1 MKKIILHTQKV
12 FNGRYTFTLEV
23 NFDSVEQEDDIIY
36 YVKTDN
42 YSVYKHN
49 AYWYIVDKT
58 TNIEYSEHQLV
69 NKTQLKELTEFIN
82 KINKELNY
90 NRVKGQTY
98 YYINYDL
105 TIAKS
110 VELLSNL
117 DKIYYDLGNYFTE
130 EEKAKETALKLK
142 EFWDNIKEKK
152 ENSYI
157 FRLSSNIK
165 QINNI
170 SYDIQGKLLDKLL
183 KICEIADRRLI
194 EFTIHKG
201 NINQEIGVEI
211 KFSQKM
217 ELKGIK
223 DVEYVEVGEDYTYA
237 WVSTL
242 RKYQLLNL

>member
-23 NFDSVEQEDDIIY
+23 NFDSVEQEEDIIY

-49 AYWYIVDKT
+49 AYWYVVDKT

-82 KINKELNY
+82 KINKELNS
-90 NRVKGQTY
+90 NRLKGQTY
-98 YYINYDL
+98 YYIDFEL
-105 TIAKS
+105 TIQKS
-110 VELLSNL
+110 VELLSKL
-117 DKIYYDLGNYFTE
+117 DKIYYDLGNYFVNKKEAE
-130 EEKAKETALKLK
+130 EIALRLR

>member
-23 NFDSVEQEDDIIY
+23 NFDSVEQEEDIIY

-49 AYWYIVDKT
+49 AYWYVVDKI

>member
-23 NFDSVEQEDDIIY
+23 NFDSVEQEEDIIY

>member
-1 MKKIILHTQKV
+1 MKKIILQTQKV
-12 FNGRYTFTLEV
+12 FNGKYVFTLEV
-23 NFDSVEQEDDIIY
+23 NFDSVEQVKDIIY

-49 AYWYIVDKT
+49 AYWYVVNKT

-82 KINKELNY
+82 KINKELNSD
-90 NRVKGQTY
+90 RIKWQTY
-98 YYINYDL
+98 YYIDYDL
-105 TIAKS
+105 TIRTS
-110 VELLSNL
+110 TELLGNL
-117 DKIYYDLGNYFTE
+117 DNINYELGNYFTD
-130 EEKAKETALKLK
+130 EEKAKETAFKLK
-142 EFWDNIKEKK
+142 EFWDNIKD
-152 ENSYI
+152 ENNTYI
-157 FRLSSNIK
+157 FRLSSNRE

-170 SYDIQGKLLDKLL
+170 SYNIQGKLLDKIL
-183 KICEIADRRLI
+183 KICRIADKRLI

-201 NINQEIGVEI
+201 NINHEIGVEI

-223 DVEYVEVGEDYTYA
+223 DVEYIDIGENYIYA

>member
-1 MKKIILHTQKV
+1 MKKIILQTQKV
-12 FNGRYTFTLEV
+12 FNGKYAFTLEV
-23 NFDSVEQEDDIIY
+23 NFDSVEQVDDIIY

-49 AYWYIVDKT
+49 AYWYVVDKT

-82 KINKELNY
+82 KINKELNS
-90 NRVKGQTY
+90 NRLKGQTY
-98 YYINYDL
+98 YYIDFEL
-105 TIAKS
+105 TIQKS
-110 VELLSNL
+110 VELLSKL

-165 QINNI
+165 QINTI
-170 SYDIQGKLLDKLL
+170 PCYIKGKLLNKIL

-223 DVEYVEVGEDYTYA
+223 DVEYVEVGEDYTYV

>member
-1 MKKIILHTQKV
+1 MKKIILQTQKV
-12 FNGRYTFTLEV
+12 FNGRYAFTLEV
-23 NFDSVEQEDDIIY
+23 NFDSVEQLEDIIY

-49 AYWYIVDKT
+49 AYWYVVDKI

-69 NKTQLKELTEFIN
+69 NKTQLKELTELIN
-82 KINKELNY
+82 KINKELNSD
-90 NRVKGQTY
+90 RIKWQTY
-98 YYINYDL
+98 YYIDYDL
-105 TIAKS
+105 TIRTS
-110 VELLSNL
+110 TELLGNL
-117 DKIYYDLGNYFTE
+117 DNINYELGNYFVNKKEAE
-130 EEKAKETALKLK
+130 EIALRLR
-142 EFWDNIKEKK
+142 EFWNNIKEEK

-201 NINQEIGVEI
+201 NINHEIGVEI

-223 DVEYVEVGEDYTYA
+223 DVEYVDIGENYTYA

>member
-1 MKKIILHTQKV
+1 MP
-12 FNGRYTFTLEV
+12 
-23 NFDSVEQEDDIIY
+23 NFDSWTFVL
-36 YVKTDN
+36 
-42 YSVYKHN
+42 H
-49 AYWYIVDKT
+49 
-58 TNIEYSEHQLV
+58 L
-69 NKTQLKELTEFIN
+69 F
-82 KINKELNY
+82 NKELNS
-90 NRVKGQTY
+90 NIVKGQIY
-98 YYINYDL
+98 YFINYDL
-105 TIAKS
+105 TIQKS

-117 DKIYYDLGNYFTE
+117 DKIYYDLGNYFTD

-142 EFWDNIKEKK
+142 EFWDNIKE
-152 ENSYI
+152 ENNTYI

-165 QINNI
+165 QINTI
-170 SYDIQGKLLDKLL
+170 HCYIKGKLLDKIL
-183 KICEIADRRLI
+183 KICAIADRRLI

-223 DVEYVEVGEDYTYA
+223 DVEYVDIGEDYTYA